1 MANGAAFCYSSF
13 KFVLLFSRKGMCAST
28 IRSMNE
34 TPQSVCRQIPSYS
47 DHFVQSHREK
57 RSVLLNQRCSRLQ
70 ELGSRRVAM
79 TILCQLVERVQKAA
93 AQADIFLF
101 FKAELRC
108 DSIRRFETNPPD
120 IIGQA
125 IGIFLNYR
133 YGVAAI
139 LLINLRGVGS
149 GHIMPLEEENDVF
162 YFLLVGPDTF
172 YLFNPASPY
181 PRNLYQT
188 VWLLLYHIQC
198 FRAKRWPQSASRIS
212 GRFP

>member
-47 DHFVQSHREK
+47 DHFVQGHREK

-93 AQADIFLF
+93 AQADISRYF
-101 FKAELRC
+101 
-108 DSIRRFETNPPD
+108 
-120 IIGQA
+120 IGDWH
-125 IGIFLNYR
+125 
-133 YGVAAI
+133 
-139 LLINLRGVGS
+139 S
-149 GHIMPLEEENDVF
+149 GQTGNS
-162 YFLLVGPDTF
+162 
-172 YLFNPASPY
+172 SPRHFHS
-181 PRNLYQT
+181 P
-188 VWLLLYHIQC
+188 
-198 FRAKRWPQSASRIS
+198 KRLKSASQFDTIHMAHAMRS
-212 GRFP
+212 LRSRSAKTHSSQ